1 MTADFPGLVQ
11 ALQQKWRGKDSFMG
25 QTPPPPPLSEVMW
38 LCKCFPHVTNIPT
51 LTYITGRT
59 ALS

>member
-11 ALQQKWRGKDSFMG
+11 ALQQKWRGKASFMG
-25 QTPPPPPLSEVMW
+25 QTSPLSEVMW

-59 ALS
+59 A